1 MPIYQYRCTACDER
15 FEELQRATAEP
26 PPCPRC
32 DAPEVERVFSSFG
45 TRWKPSA
52 VNWHRLG

>member
-1 MPIYQYRCTACDER
+1 VPIYQYRCEACDER
-15 FEELQRATAEP
+15 FEELQRASAKP
-26 PPCPRC
+26 PPCPSC
-32 DAPEVERVFSSFG
+32 HAHKAVRVYSTFG